1 LSRSD
6 AIAHRV
12 RELYWESPSLQYIY
26 AKSASAAAAF
36 RARTGQ
42 DYAALEE
49 YCNAIRRVRSPELRN
64 KGIVRLNKF
73 LSTRFG
79 QSTPAT
85 LEDNVFVRAF
95 SNSNAG
101 IAAKAKLKKLPPD
114 RRVNL
119 QGNLLVLK
127 LPSANER
134 GVLLVQYNYAIEQF
148 LVNFKLA
155 DVCRRYAIVLEPSWG
170 KIPEPYWALYC
181 TADTPVLCEIISA
194 PACDLM
200 RASGVSLVPLAMG
213 AHDWVHD
220 EIFRPLPEA
229 KKEFDLVMIAGFAR
243 LKRHNVLFRAMNKI
257 GKGKLRVA
265 LIGRTMERTRQEFD
279 EEMRAYGVLE
289 DCIVFQGLGPQQ
301 VNDVLNRSKVN
312 LLLSKAEAGN
322 RGIMEGF
329 AAGVPCIVYKHIVGP
344 RHEDINAD
352 TGVFSDDEELAASI
366 QNTLANYT
374 KFRPREW
381 FSRNTGFRR
390 SAATLN
396 SALKAE
402 FLKRGE
408 AWTTDIVQKA
418 NMHES
423 RYISPGDA
431 LRMKPGFD
439 ELATMLVE
447 L

>member
-12 RELYWESPSLQYIY
+12 RELYWESPSLQYLY
-26 AKSASAAAAF
+26 AKSASTAAAI
-36 RARTGQ
+36 RARAGD

-49 YCNAIRRVRSPELRN
+49 YCNAIRRVRSPELRS

-73 LSTRFG
+73 LSSRFA

-85 LEDNVFVRAF
+85 LDDNVFVREF
-95 SNSNAG
+95 SNSGAG
-101 IAAKAKLKKLPPD
+101 IAAKAKLKKLSPD
-114 RRVNL
+114 RRVN
-119 QGNLLVLK
+119 LK

-155 DVCRRYAIVLEPSWG
+155 EVCRRYAIVLEPSWG

-181 TADTPVLCEIISA
+181 TADTPVLCEIISES
-194 PACDLM
+194 ACDLM
-200 RASGVSLVPLAMG
+200 RASGASLTPLAMG

-220 EIFRPLPEA
+220 EIFRPIPEA
-229 KKEFDLVMIAGFAR
+229 QKEFDLVMIAGFAR

-265 LIGRTMERTRQEFD
+265 LVGRTMERTRQEFD
-279 EEMRAYGVLE
+279 EEMRSYGVLE
-289 DCIVFQGLGPQQ
+289 DCTVFQGLGPEK

-344 RHEDINAD
+344 RHEDINTD
-352 TGVFSDDEELAASI
+352 TGVFSDDEELADTI
-366 QNTLANYT
+366 QDVLANYG

-390 SAATLN
+390 SAAGLN

-402 FLKRGE
+402 SLKRGE
-408 AWTTDIVQKA
+408 TWTTDIVRKA

-423 RYISPGDA
+423 RYVSPDDA
-431 LRMKPGFD
+431 ERMKPGFD
-439 ELATMLVE
+439 ELASMLVE

>member
-1 LSRSD
+1 MSRSD
-6 AIAHRV
+6 AIVHRV
-12 RELYWESPSLQYIY
+12 RELYWESPSLQYLY
-26 AKSASAAAAF
+26 AKSASASATF
-36 RARTGQ
+36 RARAGQ

-49 YCNAIRRVRSPELRN
+49 YCNAVRRVRSPELRSN
-64 KGIVRLNKF
+64 GIIRLNRF

-79 QSTPAT
+79 ESIPAT

-95 SNSNAG
+95 SKSGAG
-101 IAAKAKLKKLPPD
+101 VAAKAKLKKLPLD

-127 LPSANER
+127 LPAANER

-155 DVCRRYAIVLEPSWG
+155 EVCRRYAIVLEPSWG

-194 PACDLM
+194 AACELM

-220 EIFRPLPEA
+220 EIFRPLPGVQ
-229 KKEFDLVMIAGFAR
+229 KEFDLVMIAGFAR
-243 LKRHNVLFRAMNKI
+243 LKRHSVLFRAMKKI
-257 GKGKLRVA
+257 GRGKLRVA

-279 EEMRAYGVLE
+279 DEMRAYGVLE
-289 DCIVFQGLGPQQ
+289 DCTVFQGLAPQQ

-329 AAGVPCIVYKHIVGP
+329 AAGIPCIVYKHIVGP
-344 RHEDINAD
+344 RHEDINPE
-352 TGVFSDDEELAASI
+352 TGVFSEDEGLADTI
-366 QNTLANYT
+366 QGTLASYS

-402 FLKRGE
+402 AVKRGE
-408 AWTTDIVQKA
+408 TWTTDIVPKA

-423 RYISPGDA
+423 RYVFPHDA
-431 LRMKPGFD
+431 HRMKPGFD
-439 ELATMLVE
+439 ELAAMLVE